1 MTRAIKLV
9 FQVLAALF
17 GSLALVFAVAAWRL
31 SEGPISL
38 SFLSPYL
45 AQAFEAEDLDYRLEF
60 TDTILTWAG
69 WDRSLD
75 ISVRGVT
82 VKNADGAVLGTVPE
96 LSVGLSGRQLLRG
109 RVSPTVI
116 ELLRPEV
123 VLHRALDGSVSFGV
137 GDAIGGGASNPAVE
151 GLLAGVMTPRDP
163 DRPLGLLRR
172 VSVRDAVLTFEDES
186 AGLII
191 YAQTTNI
198 VFDRDPRGLVGHL
211 NFVAKLG
218 DLTLPISG
226 DAVYDRASGV
236 IDSQMRITGVNPA
249 DLAAM
254 IPQLDTLK
262 SFDLPLTGKVGVSL
276 SAEGEIGKTTFDVAS
291 DRGQLTVPGVLPETL
306 DVVTGRA
313 RGAISADRTQLQIDD
328 LFLDFGGPSMNFA
341 GLIDKTPGSSS
352 FNGEFVLLNVP
363 IDQLGRYWPQSIA
376 ADGRDWVLA
385 NASSGVMNRLTA
397 SVKLPEERLLP
408 GGFNSIK
415 PGEIMV
421 DYEFADAT
429 INYLNGLPK
438 VTGVEGAGHTDGLT
452 MTVTMRDGM
461 LGPVKAIQ
469 GRAEMRDLTADSP
482 LMSVVAELDGEAQ
495 DVLEI
500 LDLPRLGYVS
510 RVGLKPAQV
519 TGHVRGQMGAQ
530 FPMLKRLKAEAINLS
545 AKATVDGLAIEG
557 VLGNFKT
564 SDGAFDVSVDSAS
577 GLDVKGTMKIEEVP
591 SDISWRENFSPD
603 APFLSRYEISAT
615 LDDAARQRLGVS
627 LAPYLSGPVP
637 TVFRYT
643 DSDRKKRNATA
654 VMDLKEATLA
664 LPELYWEKASG
675 VEGNLA
681 LNLDL
686 PKGGPGK
693 ISNFVLQAKDVRFE
707 GNATLDDSLAGF
719 KELYITRM
727 LVGLTDTKAQFQPAP
742 EGKGP
747 AKISIKGESL
757 DIRPHLGDLMHRS
770 GEPVTNLE
778 LDIDV
783 KRLITRVD
791 QQLTE
796 ARVRMVFGDKGLTN
810 AFLDGKLASGV
821 PLRVRLEPDG
831 ANRRLVVDSDDAG
844 SVARAFDIFDNATGG
859 KLHLEARIADSLAGE
874 PVEGLVEI
882 EKYKVRKA
890 STLANLLAFASL
902 TGIGD
907 VLSGEGL
914 SFDHFTMP
922 FTVFDNLVTIK
933 DAKTSGSALG
943 LTASGTVKLDSD
955 ETDIRGTI
963 VPAYALNSLL
973 SDIPLLGDILSGGE
987 EGGGIFAATYT
998 VQGPIETP
1006 TITVNPL
1013 AALAPGFFRNLFLI
1027 FDGPSTPTTNDNQ
1040 STEPPIETDR

>member
-45 AQAFEAEDLDYRLEF
+45 AEAFEAEDLDYRLEF

-137 GDAIGGGASNPAVE
+137 GNTIGGGASNPAVE
-151 GLLAGVMTPRDP
+151 GLLAGVMAPRDP

-186 AGLII
+186 AGLIL

-211 NFVAKLG
+211 NFVAELG

-226 DAVYDRASGV
+226 EAVYDRASGV

-254 IPQLDTLK
+254 IPQLDTLR
-262 SFDLPLTGKVGVSL
+262 SFDLPMTGKIGVSL
-276 SAEGEIGKTTFDVAS
+276 SAEGEFGKTTFDVAS
-291 DRGQLTVPGVLPETL
+291 DRGQLNVPGVLPETL

-341 GLIDKTPGSSS
+341 GLIDKTPGNSS
-352 FNGEFVLLNVP
+352 FNGELVLLNVP
-363 IDQLGRYWPQSIA
+363 IDQLGRYWPQTIA
-376 ADGRDWVLA
+376 AGGRDWVLA

-429 INYLNGLPK
+429 MNYLNGLPK
-438 VTGVEGAGHTDGLT
+438 VTGVEGTGHTDGLT

-519 TGHVRGQMGAQ
+519 KGHVRGQMGAQ

-545 AKATVDGLAIEG
+545 AKATVEGLAIEG

-686 PKGGPGK
+686 PKSGPGK
-693 ISNFVLQAKDVRFE
+693 ISNFVLQAKDARFE

-719 KELYITRM
+719 KELYITHM
-727 LVGLTDTKAQFQPAP
+727 LVGQTDTKAQFQPAP
-742 EGKGP
+742 KGKGP

-757 DIRPHLGDLMHRS
+757 DIRPHLGNLMHRS
-770 GEPVTNLE
+770 GEPVKNLE

-796 ARVRMVFGDKGLTN
+796 ARVRMVFGDKGLTT
-810 AFLDGKLASGV
+810 AFLDGKLASGGA
-821 PLRVRLEPDG
+821 LRLRIEPDG

-859 KLHLEARIADSLAGE
+859 KLHLEARIFDSLAGE

-914 SFDHFTMP
+914 SFDHFAMP

-943 LTASGTVKLDSD
+943 LTASGTVKLDSN

-998 VQGPIETP
+998 VQGPMETP

-1013 AALAPGFFRNLFLI
+1013 AALAPGFLRNLFLI
-1027 FDGPSTPTTNDNQ
+1027 FDGPSTPSTNDNQ
-1040 STEPPIETDR
+1040 PTEPPKETDR